1 MNNIH
6 IYIDIANKNVA
17 IFSIFFV
24 EGPPLHDVYQ
34 NWVLQ
39 FHGCTELYLAP
50 HRVKAALCVVSDNW

>member
-24 EGPPLHDVYQ
+24 EGPPLVIPY
-34 NWVLQ
+34 
-39 FHGCTELYLAP
+39 E
-50 HRVKAALCVVSDNW
+50 VSILVGLDNV